1 MAEARRP
8 LWFTIHSWLG
18 AKLFLVLFVILST
31 GTLATVSNEIDWL
44 LNPQMRAAPTAAP
57 VSWQAVHDAVRAAR
71 PDNEI
76 GSLSAPVEPHFA
88 IEVLTTNANGA
99 FERVYVNPATATV
112 QGSHGWITVQRFL
125 RNLHMGLFLPEYGI
139 LVVGF
144 FGFLLLGSLV
154 SGLVVYK
161 KFWRGFWR
169 APRLGNP
176 RRLMGDLHRL
186 FGLWSLWFILFIGV
200 TGAWYFIEDAID
212 YAWERD
218 APEAAAPTPR
228 QARQDWV
235 SVAEVEAIV
244 RREWPTFRIDYINLP
259 ARADAPITVGGHAEA
274 LLVRSRANLIYIHPI
289 TGAVLR
295 IKRGTEVPL
304 TERWVDT
311 ADELHF
317 GTFGGL
323 ATKLVWFLF
332 GAMLSFLSFSGFW
345 LLMQRARG
353 RAPRA
358 APARRTKLP
367 PQAQPAT

>member
-1 MAEARRP
+1 MAKAARP
-8 LWFTIHSWLG
+8 LWFRVHSWLG
-18 AKLFLVLFVILST
+18 AKLFLLLFVILST
-31 GTLATVSNEIDWL
+31 GTLATLSNEIDWL
-44 LNPQMRAAPTAAP
+44 LNPQMRAAPTEDP
-57 VSWQAVHDAVRAAR
+57 VAWQTVHDQVRAAR
-71 PDNEI
+71 PDSEI
-76 GSLSAPVEPHFA
+76 TWMQAPIAPYFA
-88 IEVLTTNANGA
+88 IEVQTVDPTGA
-99 FERVYVNPATATV
+99 IERIYVDPATGTV

-125 RNLHMGLFLPEYGI
+125 RNLHMSLFLPQYGI

-161 KFWRGFWR
+161 KFWRGFLKR
-169 APRLGNP
+169 PRLGNP

-200 TGAWYFIEDAID
+200 TGAWYFIEDAMD

-218 APEAAAPTPR
+218 PPAVAEPTPA
-228 QARQDWV
+228 QARRDWI
-235 SVAEVEAIV
+235 SVADVEAIV

-259 ARADAPITVGGHAEA
+259 QRPTRPVTVGGHAEA

-289 TGAVLR
+289 SGDVLR
-295 IKRGTEVPL
+295 VKRGTEIPL

-323 ATKLVWFLF
+323 PTKIVWFLF
-332 GAMLSFLSFSGFW
+332 GLMLSFLSFSGFW
-345 LLMQRARG
+345 LLLQRARRG
-353 RAPRA
+353 ASR
-358 APARRTKLP
+358 PARP
-367 PQAQPAT
+367 HAFPNPVPQAAE